1 MTKFFYEVS
10 LFHQTALSALSL
22 NTLVCLCCYFS
33 LTFRRSYKVHKQ
45 IGAGILLL
53 IHATIFV
60 LLQLDSRISG
70 VEPLPRFH
78 LPYFP
83 LLLATLLTLGY
94 ALWASLGNTRSRR
107 TINNTSIKEAYDN
120 LPTGVCFFNEKGLPI
135 LCNHAMH
142 RFSFAVTGKD
152 VQYITDSEACLR
164 EDFCPMEGVRKD
176 GKLFILPN
184 QTVYHLDRQSIPYE
198 DGTLYT
204 QFIATDVTEL
214 YHTGLKVEQENL
226 RLRRVQSDLR
236 KLSANVVTATR
247 EEEIL
252 NTKML
257 VHDEMGRCLVEARKY
272 LREDSEESIPG
283 EVVHSWQRAVA
294 MLKYNNDT
302 REEDALSQVL
312 KTCEALNVKFTKT
325 GSLPQ
330 DESNAYLLICALR
343 ECLTNA
349 VRYGGAKELYADFS
363 ETPSTVSLSVTND
376 GKQPTHKITEG
387 GGLSTLRRR
396 IEREGGTMTVDSVP
410 QFRLTVTLLKLRGV
424 EPR

>member
-1 MTKFFYEVS
+1 MTKLFYEVS
-10 LFHQTALSALSL
+10 VFWQTALMVLSL
-22 NTLVCLCCYFS
+22 IALVTLCCYFS
-33 LTFRRSYKVHKQ
+33 LTFRRGYKVHKK
-45 IGAGILLL
+45 ICVGILLL
-53 IHATIFV
+53 IHAVLFV
-60 LLQLDSRISG
+60 LLQLDSKLSG
-70 VEPLPRFH
+70 VQPRPEFPLPYS
-78 LPYFP
+78 LLFP
-83 LLLATLLTLGY
+83 VTLLTLGH

-152 VQYITDSEACLR
+152 VRYITDSEACLQ
-164 EDFCPMEGVRKD
+164 EEFQPIEGVRKD
-176 GKLFILPN
+176 GKLFILP
-184 QTVYHLDRQSIPYE
+184 TGAVYHLDKRAVPYE
-198 DGTLYT
+198 DGTLCT

-214 YHTGLKVEQENL
+214 YHTGLEVEQENL

-272 LREDSEESIPG
+272 LREDSHDSIPS

-410 QFRLTVTLLKLRGV
+410 QFRLTVTLPKEGIL
-424 EPR
+424 

>member
-1 MTKFFYEVS
+1 MIRYFYEVS
-10 LFHQTALSALSL
+10 DLWQTALLVLSL
-22 NTLVCLCCYFS
+22 ATVASLCGYFS
-33 LTFRRSYKVHKQ
+33 LTFRRGCKALVKIST
-45 IGAGILLL
+45 GAVLLL
-53 IHATIFV
+53 NATVFV
-60 LLQLDSRISG
+60 LLQMDSRMAG
-70 VEPLPRFH
+70 ADTPPNFPLPYV
-78 LPYFP
+78 LPF
-83 LLLATLLTLGY
+83 LVTLLSLIY
-94 ALWASLGNTRSRR
+94 ALWAALGNTPNRR
-107 TINNTSIKEAYDN
+107 VLNDTSLKEAYDN

-164 EDFCPMEGVRKD
+164 EDFRPVAGVRKE
-176 GKLFILPN
+176 GKLFILPDG
-184 QTVYHLDRQSIPYE
+184 TVYHLDKGTVPYE
-198 DGTLYT
+198 DGAVYV
-204 QFIATDVTEL
+204 QFVATDVTEL
-214 YHTGLKVEQENL
+214 YHTGLELEQETQ

-272 LREDSEESIPG
+272 LREDSHESIPE
-283 EVVHSWQRAVA
+283 EVVHSWRRAVA

-302 REEDALSQVL
+302 REEDALAQVRKTCDTLQVKFL
-312 KTCEALNVKFTKT
+312 KT
-325 GSLPQ
+325 GHLPR
-330 DESNAYLLICALR
+330 EEGKAYLLICAVR

-363 ETPSTVSLSVTND
+363 ETDSAVSVTISND
-376 GKQPTHKITEG
+376 GKQPTHTITEG

-396 IEREGGTMTVDSVP
+396 VERDGGSMTVDSLP
-410 QFRLTVTLLKLRGV
+410 QFRLTVSLPKSKEDSL
-424 EPR
+424 